1 MEIYKPLLI
10 ESEIKEKYLKK
21 FKEDIVQQQQT
32 KTYEVLKIIN
42 LRNKIKLQKKGNN
55 YIE

>member
-42 LRNKIKLQKKGNN
+42 LRNKIKL
-55 YIE
+55 